1 MLKKITFILSIV
13 LVLSSCSATK
23 KAEKS
28 IASGDYDKA
37 FNLAITK
44 LNKDKYKKSNQKL
57 IPSLKIAFDKS
68 NERDTKKIQILKKTS
83 SLSNLRQIYALYVGM
98 DVRQDEVIA
107 LLPLSFENK
116 DIKFKTTDYTNKV
129 KTSLTNYS
137 KSLFS
142 IAKQQL
148 AGSKLDARDAYDNF
162 NDLEFVNPNY
172 ALNIADLITE
182 AKIKGSTIVLLNI
195 DNKIQQ
201 ATTPELLDELTRIS
215 ESNMNDEWVMYH
227 NKSIANTTYDY
238 KATIN
243 LDQILITP
251 EQVNTETIPQK
262 ATVKDGW
269 EYVYDSNG
277 NVAKDSLG
285 NDIKRDKIISVT
297 AQVKMFQQLKTG
309 RIDGG
314 ITIKNLRT
322 HTTMSS
328 TPLLGEAKFENV
340 FALFQGDQRAIEEKY
355 HQALQNK
362 EAPFPI
368 DPEFAKYCIADF
380 RIKML
385 QVLDQQQF

>member
-1 MLKKITFILSIV
+1 MLKKITFILSII
-13 LVLSSCSATK
+13 LVLSSCSASK

-37 FNLAITK
+37 FNLAIEK
-44 LNKDKYKKSNQKL
+44 LNKDKYKKSHQKL

-68 NERDTKKIQILKKTS
+68 NERDTKKIQILKKTN

-116 DIKFKTTDYTNKV
+116 DVKFKTTDYTNKV

-182 AKIKGSTIVLLNI
+182 AKIKGSTIVLLNV

-227 NKSIANTTYDY
+227 NKSMANTTYDY

-243 LDQILITP
+243 LDQILISP

-314 ITIKNLRT
+314 ITIKNLST
-322 HTTMSS
+322 HTTMNS
-328 TPLLGEAKFENV
+328 TPLIGEAKFENV
-340 FALFQGDQRAIEEKY
+340 FALFQGDQRAIEKKY

-368 DPEFAKYCIADF
+368 DSEFAKYCIADF